1 MMVLPASMQKLWQAW
16 AARYQ
21 ALSVRERGLVAAAAI
36 GLLAYLG
43 GVLWAQPMFSRAAS
57 FGRQAAAQEADLTVL
72 QTQIQILSQQVASDP
87 DAPLRQELAVVEQQ
101 IAEAEARLAAFNE
114 SLVPPDRAA
123 ALLEG
128 LVRRHP
134 GVRVAGFKTLPA
146 QGILAARDKQRT
158 AAEKQAELPPRSL
171 DVYQH
176 GFELKLR
183 GNYLDIL
190 AYLKTLEAQPQRLLW
205 QRAQLSVPAYP
216 EAELTLTVSTLSMD
230 AHWLEL

>member
-1 MMVLPASMQKLWQAW
+1 MQKLWQVW

-21 ALSVRERGLVAAAAI
+21 SLSVRERGLVAAAAI

-43 GVLWAQPMFSRAAS
+43 GVLWVQPMFSRAAS
-57 FGRQAAAQEADLTVL
+57 YGRQATAQEADLRVL

-101 IAEAEARLAAFNE
+101 IAEVEARLAAFNE

-123 ALLEG
+123 SLLEG

-134 GVRVAGFKTLPA
+134 GVRVVGFKTLPA
-146 QGILAARDKQRT
+146 QGVLAARDKQRT
-158 AAEKQAELPPRSL
+158 GAEKQAELPPRSQ

-216 EAELTLTVSTLSMD
+216 EAELIMTVSTLSMD